1 MDWRNF
7 PLQPSF
13 EEECMNKKLLSLA
26 LVLAVATT
34 LGACDQAAEDET
46 IEPSPIETVSPAGAP

>member
-1 MDWRNF
+1 
-7 PLQPSF
+7 
-13 EEECMNKKLLSLA
+13 MNKKLLSLA